1 MGVMRGHV
9 FISYSTKDVAVAN
22 QVVSYLESRG
32 YPCWIAPRNIS
43 SGGDYTDMINDAI
56 RDCRALVLIMSS
68 RSVQS
73 QWVKKELATAVS
85 FNRTIIPFRISSVQ
99 LTGGLQFLLNNV
111 QWIDATI
118 GPVATHFPQIIKG
131 IEREVVP
138 ASVIAEPPRDNWLLP
153 GLIGAGVLVVVVVLA
168 LVVWHPWQRTQD
180 EPLES
185 ELQEALFDDSYSEPL
200 VVTDTVLVEVPV
212 ETPAKKS
219 TREEKTVTPKVYVPD
234 PPGLPDD
241 FDDDEEE
248 EVVVVKEPE
257 PKPVV
262 QPVTQPVAQPVT
274 QPAAQPQVQ
283 TQTTAKR
290 TPSAEEQAAER
301 YNRQF
306 KKAKKFYDVGNYKD
320 ALTIF
325 NSLKRE
331 KPSDTKLDPYIK
343 ECHKQLGM

>member
-1 MGVMRGHV
+1 MRGHV

-22 QVVSYLESRG
+22 QVVSFLESRG

-56 RDCRALVLIMSS
+56 RDCRALVLVMSS
-68 RSVQS
+68 HSVQS

-118 GPVATHFPQIIKG
+118 GPAATHFPKIIKG
-131 IEREVVP
+131 IEREVAP
-138 ASVIAEPPRDNWLLP
+138 ASVITEPPRDNWLVP
-153 GLIGAGVLVVVVVLA
+153 GLIGAGVLVVLIVLV
-168 LVVWHPWQRTQD
+168 LVVWHPWRRTQV
-180 EPLES
+180 ETPES
-185 ELQEALFDDSYSEPL
+185 ELQEVLFDDSYSQPQ

-212 ETPAKKS
+212 ETPAKKN
-219 TREEKTVTPKVYVPD
+219 TREEKTVATKVYVPD
-234 PPGLPDD
+234 PPGLSDD
-241 FDDDEEE
+241 FDDEEE
-248 EVVVVKEPE
+248 EEPVVVKEPE
-257 PKPVV
+257 PEPVVV
-262 QPVTQPVAQPVT
+262 QPVTQPVAQP
-274 QPAAQPQVQ
+274 QVQ
-283 TQTTAKR
+283 TQTPVKR
-290 TPSAEEQAAER
+290 TPSAEELATER

-306 KKAKKFYDVGNYKD
+306 KKAKKFYDVGNYKE
-320 ALTIF
+320 ALAIF
-325 NSLKRE
+325 NNLKRE